1 MLRITN
7 PDEIEQIVYI
17 PRSVGQRIKR
27 ECQLMHDKYDS
38 LFIEYTL
45 DGNIHIGF
53 TKSRHEYIF
62 HINKNYPFT
71 CPRVT
76 INGLNQYNFFKVP
89 SNRFKT
95 ILQYIS
101 GLQCLC
107 CDSVLC
113 ANNWGPAIT
122 LYKIVNQIE
131 EYKKIKLNIQQK
143 ILADQIKQKYLN
155 RDIDLD
161 SWLFTI
167 SVPRLCLP
175 NKQYH

>member
-1 MLRITN
+1 
-7 PDEIEQIVYI
+7 
-17 PRSVGQRIKR
+17 
-27 ECQLMHDKYDS
+27 
-38 LFIEYTL
+38 
-45 DGNIHIGF
+45 
-53 TKSRHEYIF
+53 
-62 HINKNYPFT
+62 
-71 CPRVT
+71 
-76 INGLNQYNFFKVP
+76 
-89 SNRFKT
+89 
-95 ILQYIS
+95 
-101 GLQCLC
+101 
-107 CDSVLC
+107 LC